1 LPAPHPYTAGRTLST
16 QHLNSWLVKFFI
28 VLYANRQLKSLLA
41 WDIDVYMAYIS
52 RDSIKRSILG
62 EGILAAVPIID
73 LAGQVALVTGGTKG
87 LGRSVARALAHA
99 GAKVIVCARNAPVE
113 QLEGIDFV
121 AADIRDPEAARALV
135 DDIAARHGRLDILV
149 NNAGGSPAVAAADA
163 SARFS
168 EAIVRLNLLAPLNL
182 AQAAY
187 PHMATQGAGSIVN
200 IASVSAI
207 RPSPGTAA
215 YGAAKAGLLNLTQ
228 SLAQEWGAQ
237 GVRVNAIIA
246 GLMSTEN
253 AEATYGDAAAQE
265 AVGSSMPLQRMGTGE
280 DIAGAVL
287 WLCSPLAS
295 WVSGARINVDGGGER
310 PYFLDLVKGAG
321 A

>member
-1 LPAPHPYTAGRTLST
+1 
-16 QHLNSWLVKFFI
+16 
-28 VLYANRQLKSLLA
+28 
-41 WDIDVYMAYIS
+41 M
-52 RDSIKRSILG
+52 G
-62 EGILAAVPIID
+62 EVPTID
-73 LAGQVALVTGGTKG
+73 LTGQVALVTGGTKG
-87 LGRSVARALAHA
+87 LGRSIALALVGA
-99 GAKVIVCARNAPVE
+99 GAKVVVCARNAPEDTMTGTAFEAV
-113 QLEGIDFV
+113 DV
-121 AADIRDPEAARALV
+121 RDPEAVQALV
-135 DDIAARHGRLDILV
+135 DGIVARHGRIDILV

-163 SARFS
+163 SPRFS
-168 EAIVRLNLLAPLNL
+168 EAIVRLNLLAPLYL

-187 PHMATQGAGSIVN
+187 PYMVRQVSGSIIN

-228 SLAQEWGAQ
+228 SLAQEWGPQ

-246 GLMSTEN
+246 GLMATET
-253 AEATYGDAAAQE
+253 AEATYGDAEAQA
-265 AVGSSMPLQRMGTGE
+265 AVGRSMPLQRMGTGD